1 VCGESQGYRAI
12 IPSIIVRVEPVD
24 KLHRAL
30 EIFERQ
36 VIENGVHIHVAARA
50 GVYVGILVLLS
61 SEARYWEGVGY
72 LILYNLVFILPLL
85 VILLLGTRAETL
97 ARIDRWRVQ
106 RRRQMKAVGG
116 VFMIL
121 LGIATYYGVFLSV
134 TKL

>member
-1 VCGESQGYRAI
+1 M
-12 IPSIIVRVEPVD
+12 
-24 KLHRAL
+24 
-30 EIFERQ
+30 
-36 VIENGVHIHVAARA
+36 
-50 GVYVGILVLLS
+50 GILVLLS

-85 VILLLGTRAETL
+85 VILLLGTRAEIL
-97 ARIDRWRVQ
+97 ARIDRWRVR

-116 VFMIL
+116 VFMTL